1 MNSQDTNRAN
11 VVIPDTDEAR
21 SLADRLARFLA
32 LGACQSVGADAAAPR
47 ARDARAYPIEQ
58 SDNCRSAL
66 PNASNQ
72 VGKRCKD
79 AEPAPELGV
88 DCEQAVSV
96 SEEGANPPCATAAP
110 TDANPCD
117 EEGDQL
123 CMSY

>member
-1 MNSQDTNRAN
+1 MNSQDTNRAK

-32 LGACQSVGADAAAPR
+32 LGASQSVGADAAAPLS
-47 ARDARAYPIEQ
+47 RDARAYLIEQ
-58 SDNCRSAL
+58 PDNCRSAL

-79 AEPAPELGV
+79 AELAPELGV

-96 SEEGANPPCATAAP
+96 SEKGPNTPGATAEP
-110 TDANPCD
+110 TGANPCD
-117 EEGDQL
+117 EEGGQL
-123 CMSY
+123 CMAY